1 MCGTVAVPPCFE
13 PLPRGLGSAEER
25 GESSYVAMP
34 DSSVCSAIP
43 CSARQWMVMCR
54 AGMPE
59 DTVDGTR
66 RMGHLTACEV
76 R

>member
-13 PLPRGLGSAEER
+13 PPPRGLGSAEEP
-25 GESSYVAMP
+25 GYVAML
-34 DSSVCSAIP
+34 DGSVCLAIP

-59 DTVDGTR
+59 DTVDGTI
-66 RMGHLTACEV
+66 GHIGWASDRV
-76 R
+76 